1 VLQERHQTRRWGRFR
16 RGWIWYRWGATSFRQ
31 SIRVEVLGDQI
42 RRPQGGTQVRL
53 GAPTL
58 TSWCKY
64 SVTPFL

>member
-1 VLQERHQTRRWGRFR
+1 
-16 RGWIWYRWGATSFRQ
+16 
-31 SIRVEVLGDQI
+31 VEVLGDQI